1 MEQVKYNI
9 EYGITKLMPE
19 KYSRLYKCIPVS
31 INNNKLSIA
40 ISEDIA
46 MDNFE
51 CVRDYFAGIG
61 IDKLELMKLNVN
73 EISRLINTYYS
84 IELNSKNVE
93 NSMNFFRKN
102 RNIEGL
108 YRFIIESANDLGA
121 SDIHIMYENDYFIIR
136 LRLKG
141 KLKTLTILDREMG
154 ESIIRIIKVN
164 SNIEIS
170 KTRSPKDARFK
181 YYYQNQELDIR
192 VSIVSTIEN
201 EKVSLRILNPQNI
214 PGNLGELNINAY
226 EENII
231 RKTLKLNSG
240 FILICGPTGSGKS
253 TTLRC
258 FLNEINDGQKHIV
271 SIEDPIEYTM
281 SGITQIQADDTQT
294 GGFSA
299 ALRSIVRQDPDVI
312 YIGEIRDYESAD
324 VATKASLTGHLVFST
339 LHTRSSVSALERIV
353 NIGIDRNTLISSINL
368 VINQRLIGTLC
379 ENCKQE
385 IKYEGETI
393 PELKL
398 EPGAVIWEPRGCPK
412 CNYSGYEKNI
422 PMMDIIVFTDE
433 LKEKLLRNDIGEL
446 KNSDIQEKVKELL
459 KNGKISYKEA
469 VKYLWY

>member
-1 MEQVKYNI
+1 
-9 EYGITKLMPE
+9 MPE
-19 KYSRLYKCIPVS
+19 KYSKLYGCIPIS
-31 INNNKLSIA
+31 IKNNRLSIA
-40 ISEDIA
+40 MSTDMA

-51 CVRDYFAGIG
+51 RVSKYFAEIG
-61 IDKLELMKLNVN
+61 IKELEFIKLNEN

-84 IELNSKNVE
+84 IELNSNDIE
-93 NSMNFFRKN
+93 NRMNLFRKN

-108 YRFIIESANDLGA
+108 YQFIIEKANDLGA
-121 SDIHIMYENDYFIIR
+121 SDIHIMYENHYFIVR

-141 KLKTLTILDREMG
+141 NLKTFTILDREIG
-154 ESIIRIIKVN
+154 ESIIRVIKVN

-181 YYYQNQELDIR
+181 YHYNNQDIDIR

-214 PGNLGELNINAY
+214 PRNLGELNITEY
-226 EENII
+226 QENII

-281 SGITQIQADDTQT
+281 SGITQIQVEETNS
-294 GGFSA
+294 GGFNA
-299 ALRSIVRQDPDVI
+299 ALRSIVRQDPDII

-339 LHTRSSVSALERIV
+339 LHTRSSISAIERIV

-379 ENCKQE
+379 ENCKQK
-385 IKYEGETI
+385 IKYEGEDI
-393 PELKL
+393 PELELKKG
-398 EPGAVIWEPRGCPK
+398 EVIWEPFGCQK

-433 LKEKLLRNDIGEL
+433 LKEKLLKNDIGEL
-446 KNSDIQEKVKELL
+446 RNSDIQKKVKELL

-469 VKYLWY
+469 VQYLWY